1 MRGNRTIH
9 EAHQKY
15 GPIVRLGPSEISINC
30 VDGGIRTV
38 YSGGFEKHA
47 WYSRVFSAYG
57 TLSMFTMAETKP
69 HSVRKRMMS
78 NIYSKS
84 YLQSSPHMATISQ
97 ALICRRLLPKLRRD
111 AQFQSNVEVLELNN
125 AITMDFVSAYIFGL
139 ASGTNFLED
148 VSTGRKWFKVYQ
160 SRKPFEFFHSEVP
173 GITSLAE
180 MLKIPLIPKWCD
192 KANQDMEDW
201 GLEMMDNAEKFL
213 ASTNL
218 DCEPIVYKQVKQAM
232 LKQLAKDGLEANT
245 EETLSQLR
253 LELACEMFDHLTAGH
268 ETSGIA
274 LTYLYW
280 ELSRNPDLQVEL
292 RKELETLSPRIM
304 AQSAPEIPTE
314 LPHPKDIDALP
325 LLDAIV
331 METLRLHSPIPGIQP
346 RITPAPPTTL
356 AGYDQI
362 PPKTRVNAQAY
373 SLHRNSDVF
382 PDPESFLPHRW
393 LKPKDSVEL
402 ENMKRWFWAFGSG
415 GRMCVG
421 SNLALQEMKL
431 VVAAIYSNFTS
442 RIVDDEGIEPTD
454 AYSAPPSSN
463 KLVLKLELI

>member
-9 EAHQKY
+9 KAHQKY
-15 GPIVRLGPSEISINC
+15 GPIVRLGPSEISVNC

-38 YSGGFEKHA
+38 YAGGFEKHD
-47 WYSRVFSAYG
+47 WYPRVFGAYG
-57 TLSMFTMAETKP
+57 TLSMFSMVGTKP

-97 ALICRRLLPKLRRD
+97 AVICRRLLPILQRN
-111 AQFQSNVEVLELNN
+111 AQFQSNVEVHELNN

-148 VSTGRKWFKVYQ
+148 VPAGREWFRVYQ
-160 SRKPFEFFHSEVP
+160 SRKPFEFFHQEVP
-173 GITSLAE
+173 SVTSLART
-180 MLKIPLIPKWCD
+180 LKIPLIPKWCD

-201 GLEMMDNAEKFL
+201 GLEMIDNAEKFL
-213 ASTNL
+213 ASTNPA
-218 DCEPIVYKQVKQAM
+218 CEPIVYKQVKQSM

-245 EETLSQLR
+245 GVLSQQR
-253 LELACEMFDHLTAGH
+253 LELACEMYDHLTAGH
-268 ETSGIA
+268 ETSAVA

-280 ELSRNPDLQVEL
+280 ELSRHPDLQVEL
-292 RKELETLSPRIM
+292 RKELGTLSPRIM

-325 LLDAIV
+325 FLDAII
-331 METLRLHSPIPGIQP
+331 MEALRLHSPIPGIQP
-346 RITPAPPTTL
+346 RITPAPSTTL

-373 SLHRNSDVF
+373 SLHRNHDVF
-382 PDPESFLPHRW
+382 PNPESFLPHRW
-393 LKPKDSVEL
+393 LKPKDSVDL
-402 ENMKRWFWAFGSG
+402 ENMRRWFWAFGSG

-442 RIVDDEGIEPTD
+442 KIVDDEGIEPID
-454 AYSAPPSSN
+454 AYSVRPSSN
-463 KLVLKLELI
+463 KLVLKFERV